1 MSYNVNKNELQ
12 MTRSKIIDK
21 FFKELTP
28 EKLEEMRL
36 KRIAKTKALTMEY
49 QLGWYVGNEIV
60 SRTLPTLSV
69 DMLQTRNC
77 IKVSNDEELEAKRL
91 NDVWYANYDENVKND
106 SNWIALRKYHAML
119 EEKYLPQV
127 LECHI
132 APLNVENMD
141 EFKRGVRGSLWDS
154 DLCHYDITDNDSI
167 EVLDDEDGYF
177 TIIKLKY
184 KKSDYGTD

>member
-1 MSYNVNKNELQ
+1 MA
-12 MTRSKIIDK
+12 RSKIVDK
-21 FFKELTP
+21 IFKELTP
-28 EKLEEMRL
+28 ERMEEMRL
-36 KRIAKTKALTMEY
+36 KRIARTKALTMEY
-49 QLGWYVGNEIV
+49 QLGWYVGEMIV
-60 SRTLPTLSV
+60 TRYLPTLSV

-91 NDVWYANYDENVKND
+91 NDVWYANYDEKVKND

-119 EEKYLPQV
+119 EEKYLPPV

-132 APLNVENMD
+132 APLNVENMG
-141 EFKRGVRGSLWDS
+141 EFKKGVRDSLWDS

-167 EVLDDEDGYF
+167 EVVGDEGAYF

-184 KKSDYGTD
+184 KKSEYGTD